1 MLQVIAADKP
11 SDIIHLFDKEEKN
24 KLNLLYKHCI
34 MTKITLLAIIFSIF
48 SITLIKGQ
56 IGTSLSKYGP
66 VIHAHWK
73 LSSKKISDCEY
84 DLIFTVSIDKDWHIP
99 SILKIKGAEDETYPT
114 AIIFKPNIN
123 YSLVGNLTETK
134 PKSEYDETIKKTVYY
149 HFNKAVFTQRIKL
162 NSKTKIKIDGT
173 YEHQICDNIKC
184 DFPPKD
190 KFSFDLQGTSAC
202 IK

>member
-1 MLQVIAADKP
+1 
-11 SDIIHLFDKEEKN
+11 
-24 KLNLLYKHCI
+24 
-34 MTKITLLAIIFSIF
+34 MTKNTLLVIIFSVF
-48 SITLIKGQ
+48 SISLIKGQ
-56 IGTSLSKYGP
+56 IGTSLSKSGP
-66 VIHAHWK
+66 VMHAHWK

-84 DLIFTVSIDKDWHIP
+84 DLIFTVNIDKDWHIP

-114 AIIFKPNIN
+114 VIIFKPNIN
-123 YSLVGNLTETK
+123 YSLVGNVTETK

-173 YEHQICDNIKC
+173 YEHQICDNVKC

-190 KFSFDLQGTSAC
+190 KFSFDLQGTSTC
-202 IK
+202 TK